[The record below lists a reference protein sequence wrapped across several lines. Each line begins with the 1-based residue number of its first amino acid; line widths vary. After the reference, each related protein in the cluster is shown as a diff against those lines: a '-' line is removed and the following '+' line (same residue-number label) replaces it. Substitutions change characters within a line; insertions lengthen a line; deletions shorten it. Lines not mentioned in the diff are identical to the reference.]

1 MSSEK
6 RRFCIEIGADLLNQ
20 IERRA
25 KVHHRSKNME
35 ITHLLDFAIASLG
48 GSDPIVEMADHV
60 VKRTSLYLEVN
71 LLDTIKTLSEKH
83 YRPQGREMA
92 RLLRYALDEKVR
104 MDLNVIE
111 QMVRED
117 QSGRA
122 LQQTGTV

>member
-1 MSSEK
+1 MTSEK
-6 RRFCIEIGADLLNQ
+6 RRFCIEIGADLLSQ

-48 GSDPIVEMADHV
+48 GSDPIVEMVDHA

-71 LLDTIKTLSEKH
+71 LLNTIKTLSEKH

-104 MDLNVIE
+104 MDLSVIE

-122 LQQTGTV
+122 LQQTGTA